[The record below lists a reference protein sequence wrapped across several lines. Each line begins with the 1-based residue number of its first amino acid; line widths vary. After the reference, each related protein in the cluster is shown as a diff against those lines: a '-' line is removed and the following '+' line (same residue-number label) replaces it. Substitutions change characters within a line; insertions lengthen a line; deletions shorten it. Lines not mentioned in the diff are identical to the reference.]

1 MPPFEFVNVA
11 CPGDVKQHSTKI
23 RRHVMKDIGKAR
35 RKPRAKKR
43 GEVILGECSSSAT
56 EDKDGAQAKSPPRFV
71 KLPSPQM
78 DGSLQTIEF
87 PIDMDQERMSLIQ
100 YIVDEARNT
109 YRPFRFPWLTMG
121 LSDIAAWHITLANAV
136 IYRGLKPGEKK
147 TEFTDLEALKWYT
160 LSLASITK
168 RLADPAESNSEGLVI
183 AVTGFVCHDSSIG
196 NFDRFAIHMEGLQR
210 LVNKRGG
217 LQALSSPFLRLMI
230 SWLDLAG
237 ATYFNSKPKFHIPRD
252 SITQIDTGND
262 SQYLQQLLESW
273 DADCPSLGDIMSAM
287 KATAAAASYINRHQ
301 DAPNFWI
308 DDVTIARVLS
318 PAFHEILTLEGI
330 PLPDDPSYPEY
341 SGIAAREAFR
351 RAALIF
357 LAAIKIR
364 MGANAFEMEKHLE
377 AFRQISQLPLVNW
390 GLVAELNLWAHIISA
405 MQEESPNR
413 AWHVLTIVGIM
424 ENIGLQTGN
433 QAMDLA
439 RGVIWIDAIDE
450 GKSGSLCREI
460 DNYLEATLS
469 QRLENIPVDSQ
480 FDTVSENIESSGR

>member
-1 MPPFEFVNVA
+1 MPKFEFVNVA
-11 CPGDVKQHSTKI
+11 CPGDVKQHSTAI

-35 RKPRAKKR
+35 RKPRTKKGKVIM
-43 GEVILGECSSSAT
+43 GEGSSSAT
-56 EDKDGAQAKSPPRFV
+56 TDQDEAQPSSPSRV
-71 KLPSPQM
+71 VRLPSPRM
-78 DGSLQTIEF
+78 DGTLHTIVF
-87 PIDMDQERMSLIQ
+87 PINMDQKRLNLIQ
-100 YIVDEARNT
+100 YVVDEARNT

-136 IYRGLKPGEKK
+136 VYRGMKPGEKK
-147 TEFTDLEALKWYT
+147 SEFTNLEAMKWYT

-168 RLADPAESNSEGLVI
+168 RLADPAESESEGLII
-183 AVTGFVCHDSSIG
+183 AVTGFVCHDASIG
-196 NFDRFAIHMEGLQR
+196 NFERFAIHIEGLQR
-210 LVNKRGG
+210 LINKKGG
-217 LQALSSPFLRLMI
+217 LHALSSPFLRLMI

-237 ATYFNSKPKFHIPRD
+237 ATYFNSKPRFHIPRD
-252 SITQIDTGND
+252 SITQIDTSNN
-262 SQYLQQLLESW
+262 SQYLRQLLQSW
-273 DADCPSLGDIMSAM
+273 DADCPTLGDIMSAM
-287 KATAAAASYINRHQ
+287 NATAAAAAYINQNQ
-301 DAPNFWI
+301 DTPNFWI
-308 DDVTIARVLS
+308 DDVKIARVLS

-330 PLPDDPSYPEY
+330 PLPDDPLNPEY

-364 MGANAFEMEKHLE
+364 MGAGALEMGKHLE

-405 MQEESPNR
+405 MQEESPSR

-439 RGVIWIDAIDE
+439 RGVIWVDAIDG
-450 GKSGSLCREI
+450 GKSDSLCREI

-469 QRLENIPVDSQ
+469 QRLENIPVDPN
-480 FDTVSENIESSGR
+480 FDMTSGNIES

>member
-1 MPPFEFVNVA
+1 MAKFEFVNVA
-11 CPGDVKQHSTKI
+11 TPGDVKQHSTTI

-35 RKPRAKKR
+35 RKPRTKNR
-43 GEVILGECSSSAT
+43 GEVIIGEGSSAAT
-56 EDKDGAQAKSPPRFV
+56 KDKDEAQANSPSRFL

-78 DGSLQTIEF
+78 DGSLHTIEF
-87 PIDMDQERMSLIQ
+87 PIDMDQKRMSLIQ
-100 YIVDEARNT
+100 YIVDEARTT

-147 TEFTDLEALKWYT
+147 TEITSLEAMKWYT

-168 RLADPAESNSEGLVI
+168 RLADPVESNSEGLII
-183 AVTGFVCHDSSIG
+183 AVTGFACHDASIG
-196 NFDRFAIHMEGLQR
+196 NFDRFAIHMDGLQR
-210 LVNKRGG
+210 LISKKGG

-237 ATYFNSKPKFHIPRD
+237 ATYSNSKPRFHIPRD
-252 SITQIDTGND
+252 SITEISTGND
-262 SQYLQQLLESW
+262 SLYLQQLLQSW
-273 DADCPSLGDIMSAM
+273 DADCPTLGDIMNAM
-287 KATAAAASYINRHQ
+287 KATAAAASYINQHQ
-301 DAPNFWI
+301 GTPNFWT

-330 PLPDDPSYPEY
+330 PLPDDPSHPHY

-357 LAAIKIR
+357 LAAIKDR
-364 MGANAFEMEKHLE
+364 MGAAAFEMETHLE
-377 AFRQISQLPLVNW
+377 AFRQISQIPLVDW

-424 ENIGLQTGN
+424 ESLGLQTGN
-433 QAMDLA
+433 QAMILA
-439 RGVIWIDAIDE
+439 RGIIWVDAIDA
-450 GKSGSLCREI
+450 GKSDLLCREI
-460 DNYLEATLS
+460 DNYLQATLS
-469 QRLENIPVDSQ
+469 QRLENIPVDPHLGMLSG
-480 FDTVSENIESSGR
+480 NIEN